1 MRNILMT
8 VFSVLLTAFIIIVMV
23 KGLTIGDF
31 RVFSIQNIKE
41 EDAKITASIDELN
54 ELKSTTYK
62 KR

>member
-23 KGLTIGDF
+23 IGLTIGDF

-41 EDAKITASIDELN
+41 EDAKVLYLLSFLII
-54 ELKSTTYK
+54 
-62 KR
+62 